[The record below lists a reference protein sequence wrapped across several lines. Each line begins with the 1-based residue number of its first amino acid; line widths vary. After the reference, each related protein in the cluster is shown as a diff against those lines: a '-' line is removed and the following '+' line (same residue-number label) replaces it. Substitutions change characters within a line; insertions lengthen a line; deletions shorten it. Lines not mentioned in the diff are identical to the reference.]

1 MGYNSNVI
9 CMSNLLNLLNEYID
23 TFLTNIGIL
32 GPIIGSLLIVVES
45 ILPILPL
52 FVFITLNFL
61 KFGVIIGFI
70 ISWLCTV
77 LGCYLSFLMFRNGIQ
92 TKFEEHLRCKSGVDK
107 FMNVV
112 DKLKFEHLVSLL
124 AIPFTPAFAI
134 NIAAGLSKIDKAKYF
149 YALLIGKVFLVFF
162 WGYVGTSLVD
172 SITHPLAL
180 VKIFVIILVAYIV
193 SKLFN
198 KKFNM

>member
-1 MGYNSNVI
+1 
-9 CMSNLLNLLNEYID
+9 MSSWISLINEYMN

-61 KFGVIIGFI
+61 KFGVVFGFI

-92 TKFEEHLRCKSGVDK
+92 TKFEEKLRCKDGVDRV
-107 FMNVV
+107 MNVF
-112 DKLKFEHLVSLL
+112 DKMKFENIVTLL
-124 AIPFTPAFAI
+124 AMPFTPAFAV
-134 NIAAGLSKIDKAKYF
+134 NIAAGLSKMDRIKYL
-149 YALLIGKVFLVFF
+149 YALLLGKIFLVFF
-162 WGYVGTSLVD
+162 WGFVGTSLVE

-180 VKIFVIILVAYIV
+180 VRIFVIMLLAYIV
-193 SKLFN
+193 SKSFN
-198 KKFNM
+198 KKFKM